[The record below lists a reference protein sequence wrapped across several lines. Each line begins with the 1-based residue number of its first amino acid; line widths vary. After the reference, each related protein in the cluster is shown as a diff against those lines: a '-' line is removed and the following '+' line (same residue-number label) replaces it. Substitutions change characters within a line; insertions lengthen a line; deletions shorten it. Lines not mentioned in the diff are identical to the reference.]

1 MNQTSNPNRKQ
12 ISDTDYLVL
21 QQLTN
26 QSIDANNFIQGLIEI
41 SAGVYSKAS

>member
-1 MNQTSNPNRKQ
+1 MNQTSNPNRKE

-41 SAGVYSKAS
+41 SAGVYSEAS